1 MSSFSGRKKG
11 NVGPQGVEMP
21 EPEFANL
28 EAKTWLP
35 SRRTALAHFDF
46 KDPKAKTSCINEE
59 LYAGVG
65 RVVYSCDYV
74 KQFMLAL

>member
-1 MSSFSGRKKG
+1 
-11 NVGPQGVEMP
+11 MP

-46 KDPKAKTSCINEE
+46 KVPKAKT
-59 LYAGVG
+59 
-65 RVVYSCDYV
+65 
-74 KQFMLAL
+74 LALTKSYVQGWAGWFTAVIM